1 MSTPQSPTAITAL
14 NSKPTSLPATTN
26 TSGYAFHPLTS
37 LPSLR
42 DNLLQAHKN
51 KYAATLRG
59 TILLAGEGVN
69 IRLSGPADVVE
80 DFKAIIES
88 TLSLPPSLVHYKVRA
103 SCEKAGMS

>member
-1 MSTPQSPTAITAL
+1 MSTPQSPT
-14 NSKPTSLPATTN
+14 NHKPTSLPATTN

-69 IRLSGPADVVE
+69 IRLSGPTDVVE

-103 SCEKAGMS
+103 SCEKA